1 MRTFSAMKCG
11 IGVLFIVAAIAVA
24 GTFAGTAR
32 AGQQPSVGTGRLPN
46 IPANELVRR
55 TVGNELKA
63 SQQEN
68 TSYMYKNRRQTPN
81 GSKTKLMIE
90 TKDGT
95 IAYLIAVNDRPLT
108 PEEKSAE
115 QQRIQG
121 LVSNPSEQERKK
133 KEQQQDSDRV
143 TKLFRELPSGFN
155 YQYAGTMPGD
165 NGHEW
170 VKLKF
175 TPNPNYQSPSRETSV
190 FKAMSGDMVIDPTA
204 ERLVKI
210 EATLFRDVTFGWGL
224 LGHLDKGGHF
234 FVQQSNI
241 GDHRWEPTYMNIQFT
256 GKALLFKTINLK
268 QIETASDFVRVPDN
282 LTAAQGVDMLRK
294 RVEDELASN
303 GRGKK

>member
-1 MRTFSAMKCG
+1 MRTLSAFKLGFG
-11 IGVLFIVAAIAVA
+11 ILLVTALWAADA
-24 GTFAGTAR
+24 GAGKAR
-32 AGQQPSVGTGRLPN
+32 PGQQTPQASGQLPS
-46 IPANELVRR
+46 ISANELVRR
-55 TVGNELKA
+55 TVDNELKS

-68 TSYMYKNRRQTPN
+68 TFYMYKDRRQTPN

-95 IAYLIAVNDRPLT
+95 VAYLIAVNDRPLT
-108 PEEKSAE
+108 PDERNAE
-115 QQRIQG
+115 QQRVQG
-121 LVSNPSEQERKK
+121 LVTNPSEQQRKK
-133 KEQQQDSDRV
+133 KEQQQDNDRV
-143 TKLFRELPSGFN
+143 VRLFRELPNGFN
-155 YQYAGTMPGD
+155 YEYDGTMPGN

-175 TPNPNYQSPSRETSV
+175 TPNPNFQPPSRETSV
-190 FKAMSGDMVIDPTA
+190 FKAMKGDMIIDPKV

-210 EATLFRDVTFGWGL
+210 EATLFRDVTFGWGI

-241 GDHRWEPTYMNIQFT
+241 GDSRWEATYMNIQFT

-282 LTAAQGVDMLRK
+282 MTVAQGVDMLKK
-294 RVEDELASN
+294 RVESELASN
-303 GRGKK
+303 GHGKK